1 MIKQK
6 TIEVNIVTQTFSKA
20 DYLHTLDW
28 LVAYFPNAFSRKPK
42 EIKPLKIG
50 ILEDI
55 YAFHDCLK
63 HPEVSKSDI
72 KMAIQHYS
80 NSSIYLACQKEDIA
94 RVDLYGQ
101 EVDIV
106 NHEQAKYA
114 LQRYEQKQLLK
125 AQHQVKE

>member
-6 TIEVNIVTQTFSKA
+6 FKEVNIVSKAFSKS

-28 LVAYFPNAFSRKPK
+28 LIAFFPCAFSRKPK

-55 YAFHDCLK
+55 YAFYAQLK
-63 HPEVSKSDI
+63 HPEVTKVDI
-72 KMAIQHYS
+72 KQAIQHYS
-80 NSSIYLACQKEDIA
+80 NATIYLACQQENVA

-101 EVDIV
+101 EVDLV

-114 LQRYEQKQLLK
+114 ALRFEQKQQRIQK
-125 AQHQVKE
+125 IKEE